1 MELSEVQKEADSAG
15 RKAIVFGLFALVLSG
30 VFGWMLS
37 RLSGG
42 GPEVQN
48 VVVAAEEIPALTQIK
63 LKQLKVVQWPKDSL
77 PQGTYANPQDV
88 IKVAQVNVNSLMPG
102 EPLLTSRLS
111 TPDRGLGISQMV
123 EPNMRAFVVQV
134 NESVATAQLLH
145 PGAFVD
151 VIATFEDQAT
161 REIISKVLLQNIQ
174 VLAIGASIDVE
185 TAPKDKDAGATEEH
199 NTNERHRVVTLLVG
213 LDDVEDLTFASREGK
228 IDLALRSNMD
238 DEVVTTQ
245 GATMEKVIG
254 TKALGSKVAGAAAS
268 ADLPHAAKP
277 SRPRSHSAPPPLEP
291 KIYRTPSGRH

>member
-15 RKAIVFGLFALVLSG
+15 RKAVVFGLFALVLSG

-48 VVVAAEEIPALTQIK
+48 VVVAAEEIPALSQIK
-63 LKQLKVVQWPKDSL
+63 LKQLRVVPWPKDAL
-77 PQGTYANPQDV
+77 PQGTYASPQDV

-111 TPDRGLGISQMV
+111 TPDRGLGIAQMV

-151 VIATFEDQAT
+151 VIATFEDPST

-185 TAPKDKDAGATEEH
+185 TTPQEKGASATEERQV
-199 NTNERHRVVTLLVG
+199 TERHRVVTLLVG
-213 LDDVEDLTFASREGK
+213 LDDVESLTFASREGK

-238 DEVVTTQ
+238 DEVVTTA
-245 GATMEKVIG
+245 GATMEKVMGAKPKVVTG
-254 TKALGSKVAGAAAS
+254 TAS
-268 ADLPHAAKP
+268 ADVPHVAKP
-277 SRPRSHSAPPPLEP
+277 ARPTRSHGPPPPLEP
-291 KIYRTPSGRH
+291 KIYRTPANRH